1 MLARA
6 GRGFDF
12 GIAARRPQG
21 HARERQM
28 INPFRIGSFRLG
40 SFRFGLPLL
49 GVLVLSV
56 LWPEYAPAQNY
67 PMRPITMIVPFAAG
81 GLTDVPARVLAAM
94 LQERIGQNIVVE
106 NKPGGSGTLGGSYAV
121 RAAPDG
127 YTLFAN
133 SIADAQNLYFLPVP
147 YNAIDDFAMI
157 GMIVEGPPLVLI
169 VDAALPYKSL
179 DELLADA
186 RANPNKISFGTSGPA
201 TSPAMAL
208 AQLNALGKTAI
219 AGVPFNGSGEAARN
233 VTASGVQG
241 AFAFYAQAKPLADS
255 GKVRALAIASPQR
268 IATWPEVPTMQ
279 ELGFPN
285 FDYRGFVGLASPAK
299 TPAPIIAYLNKA
311 LNDVVQ
317 SQDFKSR
324 MAALGMTVPA
334 ENTPEGLA
342 DYMRRE
348 TKRQG
353 ELAAL
358 TGIKMTTPRRID
370 QNISSEADQIGHYWD
385 LAGQ

>member
-1 MLARA
+1 
-6 GRGFDF
+6 
-12 GIAARRPQG
+12 
-21 HARERQM
+21 M
-28 INPFRIGSFRLG
+28 INA
-40 SFRFGLPLL
+40 FRFGVTLL
-49 GVLVLSV
+49 GAMALGT
-56 LWPEYAPAQNY
+56 LWPAQAPAQNY
-67 PMRPITMIVPFAAG
+67 PARPLTMIVPFAVG

-169 VDAALPYKSL
+169 VDAALPYKTL

-186 RANPNKISFGTSGPA
+186 RANPSKISFGTSGPA

-208 AQLNALGKTAI
+208 AQLNALGNTAI

-241 AFAFYAQAKPLADS
+241 AFAFYAQAKPLADG

-268 IATWPEVPTMQ
+268 IATWSEVPTMQ

-285 FDYRGFVGLASPAK
+285 FDYGGFVGLAAPAK
-299 TPAPIIAYLNKA
+299 TPDSIIAYLNKA

-324 MAALGMTVPA
+324 MAALGMTVPT

-358 TGIKMTTPRRID
+358 TGIKMTAP
-370 QNISSEADQIGHYWD
+370 APH
-385 LAGQ
+385 

>member
-1 MLARA
+1 
-6 GRGFDF
+6 
-12 GIAARRPQG
+12 
-21 HARERQM
+21 M
-28 INPFRIGSFRLG
+28 INRFRLG
-40 SFRFGLPLL
+40 SCRLGQPLFAA
-49 GVLVLSV
+49 LVLGA
-56 LWPEYAPAQNY
+56 LWPAQAQAQNY
-67 PMRPITMIVPFAAG
+67 PARPITMIVPFAVG
-81 GLTDVPARVLAAM
+81 GLTDVPARVLAGM

-169 VDAALPYKSL
+169 VDTALPYKTL
-179 DELLADA
+179 DEMLADA
-186 RANPNKISFGTSGPA
+186 RANPSKISFGTSGPA

-208 AQLNALGKTAI
+208 AQLNSLGKTAI

-285 FDYRGFVGLASPAK
+285 FDYGGFVGLAAPAK

-311 LNDVVQ
+311 LNEVVQ

-358 TGIKMTTPRRID
+358 TGIKMTAP
-370 QNISSEADQIGHYWD
+370 APH
-385 LAGQ
+385 